1 MRLNFFLILKIISDE
16 IKKITGL
23 SVPLCIRQSLNKMV
37 FIDCTRIRNK
47 LHITKNIN
55 IKKYNLRKIFTK
67 KLNKNKQL
75 KNYFDKWGSRLY
87 MYIDELGKNY
97 MFSKN
102 SEKTIDNLDINT
114 NAIKNLGGEYV
125 LSGLP
130 IENHNETG
138 L

>member
-1 MRLNFFLILKIISDE
+1 MQLNFFLILKIISDE

-23 SVPLCIRQSLNKMV
+23 SVPLCIRPS
-37 FIDCTRIRNK
+37 
-47 LHITKNIN
+47 IN
-55 IKKYNLRKIFTK
+55 TIPIEYKHNFRKIIAPE
-67 KLNKNKQL
+67 LNKNKQL
-75 KNYFDKWGSRLY
+75 KNYFDTWGSRLY

-130 IENHNETG
+130 IE
-138 L
+138 